1 METLQEQIESLQQS
15 VEDNFKAIRSE
26 NDEIFR
32 RLEMIEKMVD
42 ANVEQKD
49 EKKTSRETEHVTD
62 VNEQISQAQ
71 TDTQRTTVVKSAKTQ
86 KQKQIKKRK
95 PSTKLSKKEVIENIE
110 GSNVEDCDEDEQ
122 YQMHEEF
129 SMDFKIAACVDDD
142 DDDTGEGGEDL
153 HIDDGQRHDV
163 EIKIPPVRVFEGCC
177 FRPLT
182 GWKNANG
189 AFEIS
194 KEIIQFAY
202 KMVTDKI
209 INKVHNFGVS
219 DSNYNSWSGLRGGDL
234 QTNTDRVCHG

>member
-32 RLEMIEKMVD
+32 RLEMIEKMLD

-49 EKKTSRETEHVTD
+49 EKKTSRETENVTD
-62 VNEQISQAQ
+62 VNEHISQAQ

-86 KQKQIKKRK
+86 QQKQVKKRK

-122 YQMHEEF
+122 NQMHEEF
-129 SMDFKIAACVDDD
+129 SMDFKIAACVD